1 MSGYILLNKGIV
13 ATLCLLETIGF
24 CYSPLLLSKYLN
36 RIRNKYL
43 NPNTIN
49 NATSGAIL
57 SLSLTHLMPEG
68 FSNNNNTT
76 ILSNSLDITGF
87 ISMTPIVIL
96 ISIDFLTKSPS
107 TIDQQSST
115 LNKNSSIS
123 ESQSAE
129 KISSLSTNYGLEN
142 SAIIDLER
150 FDVGKNIANRYL
162 LLQLFKSRSFY
173 MLLTLICHSILEGML
188 LGTKNGTALW
198 AMTFGIVAHKW
209 AECLIIINILDSRN
223 KWAKNVLIV
232 LFCLAVPL
240 GIFVGHFI
248 SITSHSLEVIFGQLA
263 AGFFI
268 YLSFELLMENND
280 YISKNKLITWV
291 SYMIGVLTMSVIM
304 AIATIIEKKTEI

>member
-96 ISIDFLTKSPS
+96 ISIDFLT
-107 TIDQQSST
+107 T
-115 LNKNSSIS
+115 
-123 ESQSAE
+123 E

-248 SITSHSLEVIFGQLA
+248 SITIIFGQLA